1 MSIVEERLALGLLVT
16 ASVDGNGAP
25 KGVPTTRT
33 DLQGP
38 LASVANSKE
47 CPAAHSTFTD
57 WPGKIAVDPTGGE
70 ESGEN
75 EMNPSGQLGKNAG
88 TAPSGPAMLN
98 GQKVTS
104 ANLNQKTPKKAATAT
119 ATPLAAATTATAP
132 PTLVTAQP
140 AGAAQT
146 LVTSAMRSQTVQ
158 QQAAGGQGQ
167 GMMSGG
173 GGAGAAA
180 QFVQKAPAAAG
191 NAASRSGQLRGSVT
205 SVSGGRRMMLVVTP
219 LRVISP

>member
-1 MSIVEERLALGLLVT
+1 MASFLLS
-16 ASVDGNGAP
+16 ASVHHRKIEIELKRAPQGARQRLT
-25 KGVPTTRT
+25 G
-33 DLQGP
+33 
-38 LASVANSKE
+38 ACSV
-47 CPAAHSTFTD
+47 CR
-57 WPGKIAVDPTGGE
+57 PGKIAVDPTGGE

-132 PTLVTAQP
+132 PTLITAQP